1 MDFLDKIPLD
11 QTALTIAM
19 VAIVLLFALISIVK
33 GIIKTIITL
42 ISLSVAAAAF
52 LFGFL
57 QSPPYIE
64 QFVPEAVGWMPL
76 VVGGVCALLAMV
88 FIQLFLGVFSGK
100 SKKKKSPPKTE
111 SSSEESSEAKTRRN
125 PLAPIFGL
133 FVGILALY
141 GAITALRYF
150 GTNAE
155 LEHLQTYVIDGSEK
169 AGETPLIVQAK
180 QWLDDS
186 PVATWHESIDL
197 INTADY
203 RSRLNLAKLII
214 ISGDKADLAEVLKN
228 EVNRDVLKTPEINAV
243 TTTGDDLRSLCKDCN
258 FSALF
263 KNERFQRLSSRPSTR
278 SELLKVK
285 LEEFLTKQE
294 PATAPEPGS

>member
-42 ISLSVAAAAF
+42 ISLSVASAAF

-57 QSPPYIE
+57 QSPPYI
-64 QFVPEAVGWMPL
+64 QNFVPEAVGWMPL
-76 VVGGVCALLAMV
+76 VAGGVCALLAMV
-88 FIQLFLGVFSGK
+88 IIQIFLGVFSGK
-100 SKKKKSPPKTE
+100 SKKRKKAPKAKSE
-111 SSSEESSEAKTRRN
+111 SSDEGGSGGKTSRN

-133 FVGILALY
+133 LIGALALY

-155 LEHLQTYVIDGSEK
+155 LEYLQTYVSEGAEK

-186 PVATWHESIDL
+186 PIATWHENIDL
-197 INTADY
+197 LNTADY

-214 ISGDKADLAEVLKN
+214 ISGDKADLAQALKEESNQEVLK
-228 EVNRDVLKTPEINAV
+228 VPEINSV
-243 TTTGDDLRSLCKDCN
+243 TLTGDDLRALCKDCN
-258 FSALF
+258 FQALF
-263 KNERFQRLSSRPSTR
+263 KDERFQRLTSRPSTKR
-278 SELLKVK
+278 ELLKVK
-285 LEEFLTKQE
+285 LEEFFAK
-294 PATAPEPGS
+294 

>member
-19 VAIVLLFALISIVK
+19 VAIVLLFALISIIK

-42 ISLSVAAAAF
+42 VSLSIAAAAF

-64 QFVPEAVGWMPL
+64 NFIPEAIGWMPL

-88 FIQLFLGVFSGK
+88 ILQVFLGVFSGK
-100 SKKKKSPPKTE
+100 SKKKKKKAPQKESDEGE
-111 SSSEESSEAKTRRN
+111 SSSGKSSRN
-125 PLAPIFGL
+125 PLAPVFGL
-133 FVGILALY
+133 LVGILALY

-155 LEHLQTYVIDGSEK
+155 LEHLQTYVTEGAEN
-169 AGETPLIVQAK
+169 AGEVPLIVQAK

-186 PVATWHESIDL
+186 PIATWQEKFDIL
-197 INTADY
+197 NTADY

-214 ISGDKADLAEVLKN
+214 ISGDREDLAKALQEEINKEVIK
-228 EVNRDVLKTPEINAV
+228 VPEINAV
-243 TTTGDDLRSLCKDCN
+243 TVTGDDLRALCKDCD
-258 FSALF
+258 FPALF
-263 KNERFQRLSSRPSTR
+263 QDERFQRLTTRPSTR
-278 SELLKVK
+278 RELLRVK
-285 LEEFLTKQE
+285 LDEFLSKVE
-294 PATAPEPGS
+294 GS